1 MKNIYLHIIN
11 FKKKRKKLFAVL
23 IDPDKFNPKI
33 IVECNKSKVDFIFI
47 GGSGLIKEKF
57 HKCVNEISKL
67 SKIPLVIFPGGK
79 EQISEKADAI
89 LLLSLISGRNPDY
102 LIGEHIRAA
111 KKLKHSKLEIIPTGY
126 ILINGGKK
134 VSTHKVSRTSPI
146 RRSDVELAVSTAIAG
161 ELLGMK
167 LIYLEAG
174 SGAKNTLNTKM
185 VRIVKKNIACPL
197 IVGGGIDSAKK
208 AEELCRAGA
217 DVIVVGNAIEK
228 DCTLVKKISHELARI
243 NTN

>member
-47 GGSGLIKEKF
+47 GGSGLKKEKF

-111 KKLKHSKLEIIPTGY
+111 QQLKKSKLEIIPTGY
-126 ILINGGKK
+126 ILIGGGKTITTQK
-134 VSTHKVSRTSPI
+134 ITRTSPI
-146 RRSDVELAVSTAIAG
+146 RTSDINLAVSTSIAG

-167 LIYLEAG
+167 MIYLEAG
-174 SGAKNTLNTKM
+174 SGTKNPLNKSII
-185 VRIVKKNIACPL
+185 RNVKKNISIPL
-197 IVGGGIDSAKK
+197 IAGGGINSEKQAII
-208 AEELCRAGA
+208 LCKSGA
-217 DVIVVGNAIEK
+217 DMIVVGNGIEK
-228 DCTLVKKISHELARI
+228 DITLVSKISRTIRNL
-243 NTN
+243 